1 MVNTPEWSGSAF
13 VQYRLPAIDRLAIN
27 AGAYYIGRR
36 YADAANLAVLPSFVT
51 YSLGGSYR
59 FTLKNGT
66 GLTFRLNG
74 DNLTNKRYWAT
85 GGNTLNVGASR
96 TVRASLTIDLPS

>member
-1 MVNTPEWSGSAF
+1 MVRICLRAISSADD
-13 VQYRLPAIDRLAIN
+13 PAPRGQC
-27 AGAYYIGRR
+27 GAYYVGRR
-36 YADAANLAVLPSFVT
+36 YADAANLAVLPGFVT

-59 FTLKNGT
+59 FLLKNGT
-66 GLTFRLNG
+66 DLIFRLNG